1 MGFSKLLLILLAI
14 WLLRKIYLAYKKMRS
29 DKISQS
35 SDSTKVVPCSFC
47 KVHIPINKATVVRN
61 RFYCSEEHS
70 KNA

>member
-1 MGFSKLLLILLAI
+1 
-14 WLLRKIYLAYKKMRS
+14 MRS

-47 KVHIPINKATVVRN
+47 KVHIPINKATVVKN